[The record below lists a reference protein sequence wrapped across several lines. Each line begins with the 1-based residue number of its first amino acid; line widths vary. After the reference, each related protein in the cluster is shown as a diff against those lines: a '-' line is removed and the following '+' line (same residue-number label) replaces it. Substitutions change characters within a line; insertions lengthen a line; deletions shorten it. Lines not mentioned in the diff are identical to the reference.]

1 MPDEIWIDETETI
14 EDLGRAGFRLIQNK
28 TGFRYGED
36 TVLLAW
42 FADLR
47 VSARKKQVKAIE
59 LGSNCG
65 AATMLLAA
73 RRKNIF
79 LDAVEILPSAEK
91 IFRRNILL
99 NGLTGRVRSY
109 CLDIRDLISHP
120 HPDICKASYDLVF
133 FNPPYRS
140 LHRGPITQTAI
151 KSPDLLAARFEI
163 SGTTCDFITAAEMLL
178 VPQGILVMVH
188 RVSRLPEVLA
198 LMNRAH
204 IEPTSLRFIH
214 PKIGKQATLF
224 MLSGTKAGKPGGFQV
239 IEPLILYDEDNKY
252 TKECMAIYH
261 EENAGII

>member
-1 MPDEIWIDETETI
+1 MSDEIWTKETETI

-47 VSARKKQVKAIE
+47 ISARKKQVKAIE

-73 RRKNIF
+73 RRKNI
-79 LDAVEILPSAEK
+79 LIDAVEILPSAEE

-99 NGLTGRVRSY
+99 NGLAGRVRSF
-109 CLDIRDLISHP
+109 CLDIRELMAHP

-133 FNPPYRS
+133 FNPPYRP
-140 LHRGPITQTAI
+140 LHRGPITQTDI
-151 KSPDLLAARFEI
+151 KSPELLAARFEI
-163 SGTTCDFITAAEMLL
+163 SGTIRDFIAAAEMLL